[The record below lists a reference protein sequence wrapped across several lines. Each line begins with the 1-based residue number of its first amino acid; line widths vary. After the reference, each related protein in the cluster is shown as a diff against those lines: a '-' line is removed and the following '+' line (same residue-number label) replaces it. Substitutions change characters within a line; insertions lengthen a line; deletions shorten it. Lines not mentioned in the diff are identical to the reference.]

1 MIYAESQLILKMKIA
16 ICDDEHGVRTRL
28 RSFVEKYTA
37 EFSDLSIDEYAS
49 GEKLICSFEKGN
61 GADIIFLDIEMNKI
75 DGIDV
80 AKLIR
85 IKDQK
90 AIIIFVSSHGER
102 VFDSFDTE
110 PFHFITKPFTE
121 ERFKEIFE
129 KALNKYKLLNGF
141 LVISRRNE
149 KIKLPVSRIKFFEM
163 CRKHLIFHTY
173 DGEYE
178 TVGTVRETMDKLRPY
193 GFIQTHQGY
202 AVNMNLIKRF
212 DGTDIILE
220 DGTKVVMSLRK
231 RSEVLT
237 EYAKH
242 IARCR

>member
-1 MIYAESQLILKMKIA
+1 MRIA
-16 ICDDEHGVRTRL
+16 ICDDEHNTRKSL
-28 RSFVEKYTA
+28 RSLTEKYAT
-37 EFSDLSIDEYAS
+37 EFSDLIVDEYVC
-49 GEKLICSFEKGN
+49 GEDLIKALEN
-61 GADIIFLDIEMNKI
+61 ENYADIIFLDIEMNKI
-75 DGIDV
+75 DGIDA
-80 AKLIR
+80 AKIIR

-90 AIIIFVSSHGER
+90 AIIIFVSSHSER

-121 ERFKEIFE
+121 EKFKEVFE
-129 KALNKYKLLNGF
+129 KAINKYKLFNGF
-141 LVISRRNE
+141 FVISWKNE
-149 KIKLPVSRIKFFEM
+149 KIKLPVNRIKFFEM

-178 TVGTVRETMDKLRPY
+178 MIGTVRETMDKLRPY

-212 DGTDIILE
+212 DGLSIILE

-242 IARCR
+242 IARYR

>member
-1 MIYAESQLILKMKIA
+1 MRVI
-16 ICDDEHGVRTRL
+16 ICDDEQNARKKLHEL
-28 RSFVEKYTA
+28 ICKYATD
-37 EFSDLSIDEYAS
+37 FSDVSIDEYPS
-49 GEKLICSFEKGN
+49 GEDLISNLEKEN
-61 GADIIFLDIEMNKI
+61 KADIIFLDIEMNKI
-75 DGIDV
+75 DGIDA

-85 IKDQK
+85 IRNDR

-121 ERFKEIFE
+121 EKFKDVFE

-141 LVISRRNE
+141 IVITWKNE
-149 KIKLPVSRIKFFEM
+149 QIKLSVEKIKFFEM

-178 TVGTVRETMDKLRPY
+178 MVGTIKETMKKLRPY
-193 GFIQTHQGY
+193 GFMQTHQGY

-212 DGTDIILE
+212 DGLNIILV
-220 DGTKVVMSLRK
+220 DGTNVIMSLRK

-242 IARCR
+242 IARYR